1 MKLYQTIA
9 SSTLATVVAVT
20 FAAQVQAQENVL
32 RWSSQSALA
41 NIDPHGTT
49 TALPLSIFS
58 NVYEPL
64 VGLNSDMELV
74 PVLAES
80 WEVVN
85 PTTWRFKLREGVTFH
100 NGNTFNAD
108 DVIFSMER
116 VGNRYSF
123 LRDRVS
129 MIEEM
134 VRVDDYTIE
143 FITREP
149 YPILPQMWTS
159 IYMMDKEWAEEND
172 ATVPSNSVENIESY
186 AGQHSNGTGP
196 FRITERVPE
205 TRTVFEPFADYWDE
219 VEHNLDRVVYIP
231 ITQDGTR
238 VAALLSGEIDMMYPV
253 PIQDIE
259 RLQSNAGTDVLIQP
273 ELRTIMLGMDQNRD
287 VALHTNTGDNP
298 FKDRRVRQAVYQAIN
313 IDAIQDRIMNGLSE
327 PAATLI
333 SPLLFPPAGEM
344 ERHPFDPEASRALLA
359 EAGYPDGFQTA
370 LVCPNNRYV
379 NDERTCQAVTS
390 MLARVGIEV
399 ELRTM
404 NVTQYWGVVG
414 RPVQDFAMYM
424 MGWTPGGLD
433 SYSVLF
439 NLMGSWD
446 EESGRGRINNGD
458 FANDRID
465 EIIALVESETDTEIR
480 DALIME
486 AYQIVHDEVYYLPLH
501 QQTVVWGVRDGIAVT
516 QRADDYFQFRTARF
530 TD

>member
-1 MKLYQTIA
+1 MKLYQTLTTSAFAMVAGLAIA
-9 SSTLATVVAVT
+9 APLT
-20 FAAQVQAQENVL
+20 AQENVL
-32 RWSSQSALA
+32 RWSSQAALA

-49 TALPLSIFS
+49 TALPLSIFG

-64 VGLNSDMELV
+64 VGLNAEMELV

-85 PTTWRFKLREGVTFH
+85 PTTWRFRLREGVTFH
-100 NGNTFNAD
+100 NGNAFNAD

-129 MIEEM
+129 MIDEM
-134 VRVDDYTIE
+134 VRVDDHTIE

-159 IYMMDKEWAEEND
+159 VYMMDKEWAEEND

-196 FRITERVPE
+196 FVITERVPE
-205 TRTVFEPFADYWDE
+205 TRTVFEPFTGYWDA

-253 PIQDIE
+253 PIQDIA
-259 RLQSNAGTDVLIQP
+259 RLQSHAGTNVLIQP
-273 ELRTIMLGMDQNRD
+273 ELRTMMLGMDQNRD
-287 VALHTNTGDNP
+287 VALHTSTGDNP
-298 FKDRRVRQAVYQAIN
+298 FKDRRVRQAIYQAIN

-333 SPLLFPPAGEM
+333 SPLLFPPAGQL
-344 ERHPFDPEASRALLA
+344 ERYPFSPDASRALLT
-359 EAGYPDGFQTA
+359 EAGYPDGFRTA

-379 NDERTCQAVTS
+379 NDERICQAVTS

-399 ELRTM
+399 DLRTM

-480 DALIME
+480 NALIME

-501 QQTVVWGVRDGIAVT
+501 QQTVVWGVRDGIEVT

-530 TD
+530 TE